1 MKISKRK
8 EISRFMRF
16 ATVGVI
22 GAVVDFSMFNL
33 LATVLGVRPVVA
45 QVFSFSAAVLSNFIW
60 NRLWTY
66 PDSRSKPIQSQMIQF
81 ILISVIGLLI
91 RTPFFVFLE
100 PNLIRFFSTILPT
113 GTITPTFAGHNV
125 ALAMAIVVVM
135 FWNFLANRFWTYND
149 VDQPKKMNHEL
160 DEREK
165 TTPRTVRR

>member
-1 MKISKRK
+1 MNISKRK

-22 GAVVDFSMFNL
+22 GAVVDFSIFNL
-33 LATVLGVRPVVA
+33 LATLLGVRPLIA
-45 QVFSFSAAVLSNFIW
+45 QVFSFSTAVVSNFIW

-81 ILISVIGLLI
+81 LLISVIGLLI
-91 RTPFFVFLE
+91 RTPLFAFLE
-100 PNLIRFFSTILPT
+100 PNLIRLFTGVLPA
-113 GTITPTFAGHNV
+113 GPITPVFAGHNV
-125 ALAMAIVVVM
+125 SLAIAIIVVM

-149 VDQPKKMNHEL
+149 VDQPKKMKNDI

-165 TTPRTVRR
+165 TTPRAVRR

>member
-8 EISRFMRF
+8 ELSRFMRF

-22 GAVVDFSMFNL
+22 GAAVDFGMFNL
-33 LATVLGVRPVVA
+33 LATLLGMRPIIA
-45 QVFSFSAAVLSNFIW
+45 QIFSFSTAVVSNFIW

-81 ILISVIGLLI
+81 LLISVIGLLI
-91 RTPFFVFLE
+91 RTPFFAFLE
-100 PNLIRFFSTILPT
+100 PNLIRFFSGILPA
-113 GTITPTFAGHNV
+113 GTVSPTFAGHNV
-125 ALAMAIVVVM
+125 ALALGIIVVM

-149 VDQPKKMNHEL
+149 VDQPKKMSQEI
-160 DEREK
+160 DEREN